1 MNTEMVRLN
10 VIIPKGLFI
19 ALNKHAGPREK
30 NRFIANAIRKQIEM
44 DQKEAL
50 DKLLKEGYRDA
61 RQESLDITNE
71 FAITN
76 LEGW

>member
-19 ALNKHAGPREK
+19 ALNKHAGPRKK
-30 NRFIANAIRKQIEM
+30 NRFIANAIRNQIEM

-50 DKLLKEGYRDA
+50 DKLLKEGYRNA

-71 FAITN
+71 FAITD